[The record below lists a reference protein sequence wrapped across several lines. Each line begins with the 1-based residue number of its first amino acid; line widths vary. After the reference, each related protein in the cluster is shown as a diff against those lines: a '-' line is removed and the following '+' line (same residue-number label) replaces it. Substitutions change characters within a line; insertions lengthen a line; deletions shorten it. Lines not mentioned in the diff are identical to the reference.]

1 MSSVASDIDPA
12 GEAEPQVVVE
22 ESSSVGGGDGEGF
35 CLYMEAGACK
45 EAFVS
50 WEQCRQAARTDGS
63 DSAERCAEAIVNLRS
78 CMHAHADYYGPVLK
92 VDVSIQDEA
101 AIAAATADTDNN
113 KVEESSLS
121 TDEVKKE
128 EADAESESAASA
140 AEAKIEEVEQ
150 AASSTTALEAK
161 KEEAV
166 VDKAESSSLGN

>member
-12 GEAEPQVVVE
+12 SEAEPQVVVE
-22 ESSSVGGGDGEGF
+22 ESSSAGGGEGEGL
-35 CLYMEAGACK
+35 CLYMEAGGCK

-50 WEQCRQAARTDGS
+50 WEQCRQAARIDGS
-63 DSAERCAEAIVNLRS
+63 DSAERCAEAIVNLRN

-92 VDVSIQDEA
+92 VDEA
-101 AIAAATADTDNN
+101 AIAAAATADTDNN
-113 KVEESSLS
+113 KVEESSPS

-150 AASSTTALEAK
+150 SASSTATLEAK